1 MSFDLSY
8 VSCNNFYYTR
18 TENAQICQHRRKNHR
33 YHAEQRSTLFRDLN
47 VTERTVPVTEYYRK
61 RAIPYRS

>member
-1 MSFDLSY
+1 MLKFAKI
-8 VSCNNFYYTR
+8 VERIT
-18 TENAQICQHRRKNHR
+18 
-33 YHAEQRSTLFRDLN
+33 HAEQRSTLFRDLN